1 MFKVFQPL
9 SLQTKYS
16 IVLKYLKRK
25 QFAPGELISEH
36 HRRSPWNVKAG
47 NLYNLYLP
55 MISTLPEEQKPQQSN
70 MPETIYKELVSK
82 IHLSKPPPEPP
93 KTRFAKSSI
102 GQLFKGPKKASMLR
116 PSQQDLMSSLKE
128 GLQTKLV

>member
-25 QFAPGELISEH
+25 QFAPGQLISEH

-47 NLYNLYLP
+47 
-55 MISTLPEEQKPQQSN
+55 
-70 MPETIYKELVSK
+70 
-82 IHLSKPPPEPP
+82 
-93 KTRFAKSSI
+93 
-102 GQLFKGPKKASMLR
+102 
-116 PSQQDLMSSLKE
+116 DL
-128 GLQTKLV
+128 